1 MPLPLLEG
9 SSRIFS
15 MILICQWE
23 GQYLNSSSFIVR
35 NCPHFEKPHL
45 EKKTLIGERHFF
57 PGLASSSHFIRGI
70 FQQIWWKS
78 FTKTQQ
84 CKSIQKLL
92 QSRKANAKV
101 HFLPQQRD
109 FKIILLFF
117 FLQYG
122 MFGMFFKSCIQNI
135 VDRNINIFL
144 DAFNIY
150 LFTPV
155 DSQIVVTNYFKS
167 SHHISEPMRM
177 MNGVCLIRNFNCSY
191 KIHSFPLNFPTF
203 ARLV

>member
-1 MPLPLLEG
+1 MINCHC
-9 SSRIFS
+9 RCWRAAVHIFS
-15 MILICQWE
+15 IILIWGWG
-23 GQYLNSSSFIVR
+23 GQYLNPSIR
-35 NCPHFEKPHL
+35 TCPHFEKTHL
-45 EKKTLIGERHFF
+45 KKKKTFLSC
-57 PGLASSSHFIRGI
+57 LASSSHCIRGI

-135 VDRNINIFL
+135 FGINVKIFL

-155 DSQIVVTNYFKS
+155 DSQKVVTNYFKS